1 MPNTRTCE
9 VPYFLRKTSRFA
21 IDVNIFP
28 RQKHHFVGI
37 IDLVKLKPQLTF
49 FQVKSFLTYNAQHF
63 YENHKSIRIIEN
75 YWKWF
80 CSVVDNMSH
89 DYKNVF
95 NISKLSKRTSNLIKT
110 RKYYNKL
117 ILFHDKRIY
126 KHLYY

>member
-37 IDLVKLKPQLTF
+37 IEFVKLKPQLTF

-89 DYKNVF
+89 DYKNAF
-95 NISKLSKRTSNLIKT
+95 NISRLSKRTSNLIS

-126 KHLYY
+126 KHLYN